1 MRQHLIA
8 LCLSAALAA
17 TARAQSLD
25 LLCAPQLD
33 NLPAQLDLAAEGV
46 RISAMESSGDPQL
59 LSLSCQAWGY
69 ARRRDGPRA
78 ADTLRMTGRVA
89 ASLVWLG
96 RSPEAQAIAL
106 PLYDM
111 LLATQPPMTAEAGP
125 VAGLLSFTYF
135 QRDQLDAAMLWSQRG
150 IDHLRASSK
159 GAADDAEAAANL
171 RNVRMN
177 HATLLSKARQYPAAE
192 ALLKTLLKEFEGDPE
207 LAETKA
213 SALRALSVLARRQDK
228 LDLALAYTREELAL
242 RHTTLAANTL
252 ELATATQN
260 LALLLIAKARYDEA
274 EQQLMAALL
283 IAQIAQKPGGKV
295 DFFGHL
301 SSLRDTYSG
310 LLLARGRPAE
320 ALRIAQDSV
329 DLMQARPEATSA
341 RMARPLRRLAEAQMA
356 LGEFGPAMQTWRRA
370 LALLDQAAADGKGK
384 GDRETNVAVYLGYG
398 NTLLALGGVD
408 DADAASARA
417 LQAPEGGV
425 SSPSERSAL
434 LLLRARVL
442 ERRSDREGA
451 QHALR
456 DADAAL
462 AATLPVDHPRR
473 TQIKARL
480 CRLNTADCASLLPVL
495 SGSTAAAQDP
505 EALAAIALA
514 LAQDARQR
522 GEFALAQSRAVLAL
536 HAAQGSGLPALQW
549 QAFDELAQ
557 ALAGAGRQPEAILF
571 GKQALIGLQSLRARV
586 LPLGG
591 AAEQRYLADKGE
603 TYRRLATW
611 LLAEGRFAE
620 GLDVLRLLKLS
631 EQRDFE
637 ERSATQFAE
646 PPQLTPAEQTL
657 MRPLARAF
665 NAQRLKAEEIARL
678 RLLQAAQR
686 ITPEELARLT
696 GLLRDQ
702 VTAFDAT
709 LGALDEALATL
720 NQAVRAPAKPGM
732 ALASLPRPR
741 AATDVH
747 IHAVLS
753 AQQLSLFMVGQRGQQ
768 LRQLPLG
775 SAALAADIAALLDG
789 IQQRG
794 EVRAASQ
801 DLYRRL
807 ALPIDQFAQAQGARR
822 IVLWLDGSLRYLPM
836 GVLHDGQRYL
846 AQKYD
851 WVLAA
856 PSLPAPAPQDVGAA
870 RLQAF
875 GLTRAMDGMAALP
888 GVGEE
893 LCGIVNGPV
902 RGVDQPTPGCRD
914 VVGAGIGSGP
924 LQGQADA
931 NEFFTEK
938 SLRQAGQGG
947 QGAPTLLHISTH
959 FVLRPGDMSR
969 SWLLLGDGQRLSLG
983 ALRGVPLVAKSLV
996 MLSACQTGVP
1006 GAAANG
1012 VEVDGLSATLMRSG
1026 TSRVI
1031 ASLWRVDDRRTAP
1044 LMRRFYKALAAQPN
1058 DYAAALRQA
1067 QQAAIADPTSH
1078 PYDWAAFN
1086 LVERVE

>member
-1 MRQHLIA
+1 MGRLLIG
-8 LCLSAALAA
+8 LCFSLVLCVPVH
-17 TARAQSLD
+17 AQTID
-25 LLCAPQLD
+25 TVCAPQLEL
-33 NLPAQLDLAAEGV
+33 LPEQLDLAVEGV
-46 RISAMESSGDPQL
+46 RIAALESSGDPRL
-59 LSLSCQAWGY
+59 LTLSCQAWGY
-69 ARRRDGPRA
+69 ARRRDGPQA
-78 ADTLRMTGRVA
+78 PDTLRMTGRVA

-106 PLYDM
+106 PLYDA
-111 LLATQPPMTAEAGP
+111 LLAAKPPMTAEAGP
-125 VAGLLSFTYF
+125 VAGLLSFTYV
-135 QRDQLDAAMLWSQRG
+135 QREQLDAAMRWSQRG
-150 IDHLRASSK
+150 IDHLWASSK

-192 ALLKTLLKEFEGDPE
+192 ALLKTLLKEFDGHPE

-213 SALRALSVLARRQDK
+213 AALRALSVLARRQDK
-228 LDLALAYTREELAL
+228 LDQALAYTRDELAL
-242 RHTTLAANTL
+242 RQAELAANTV

-260 LALLLIAKARYDEA
+260 LALLLIASAHYDEA
-274 EQQLMAALL
+274 EQQLLAAL
-283 IAQIAQKPGGKV
+283 QIARAPGAKI

-301 SSLRDTYSG
+301 SSIRDTYSG

-329 DLMQARPEATSA
+329 DLMQARPEGSSA

-370 LALLDQAAADGKGK
+370 LALLDQAAASGKGK

-417 LQAPEGGV
+417 LQAPEGAV
-425 SSPSERSAL
+425 SSPTEQSAL

-442 ERRSDREGA
+442 ERRSDRAGA
-451 QHALR
+451 LQALR

-462 AATLPVDHPRR
+462 AASLAVDHPQRA
-473 TQIKARL
+473 QIKARL
-480 CRLNTADCASLLPVL
+480 CRLEPADCDALLPSL
-495 SGSTAAAQDP
+495 SGAAVAAQNP
-505 EALAAIALA
+505 EVLAAIALA
-514 LAQDARQR
+514 LAQDARRR
-522 GEFALAQSRAVLAL
+522 GDHGLAQSRAVLAL
-536 HAAQGSGLPALQW
+536 HAAQGSGLPDLQW
-549 QAFDELAQ
+549 QAYDELAQ
-557 ALAGAGRQPEAILF
+557 GMAAVGRSSEAILF

-603 TYRRLATW
+603 TYRRLAAC
-611 LLAEGRFAE
+611 LLADGRFAE

-631 EQRDFE
+631 EQHDFE
-637 ERSATQFAE
+637 ERSATQAALANE
-646 PPQLTPAEQTL
+646 LPQLTPAEQAL

-665 NAQRLKAEEIARL
+665 AAQRLQAEEIARL

-686 ITPEELARLT
+686 ITAEELARLSS
-696 GLLRDQ
+696 LQREHAA
-702 VTAFDAT
+702 VFDLS
-709 LGALDEALATL
+709 LGTLDEALSSV
-720 NQAVRAPAKPGM
+720 NQAARAPAKPGLVL
-732 ALASLPRPR
+732 ALARLPRPR
-741 AATDVH
+741 VATDVH
-747 IHAVLS
+747 VHAVLG
-753 AQQLSLFMVGQRGQQ
+753 AQQLSLFMLSQRGQQ

-775 SAALAADIAALLDG
+775 SAALASEIAALLDG

-801 DLYRRL
+801 ALYRRL

-822 IVLWLDGSLRYLPM
+822 IVLWLDGALRYLPL

-846 AQKYD
+846 AQKYEL
-851 WVLAA
+851 VLAA
-856 PSLPAPAPQDVGAA
+856 PSLSAAAPPSVRAA

-875 GLTRAMDGMAALP
+875 GLTRAIDGMAALP

-902 RGVDQPTPGCRD
+902 RGIDQATLGCRD
-914 VVGAGIGSGP
+914 AVGSGP
-924 LQGQADA
+924 LDGQADA
-931 NEFFTEK
+931 NEFFTEQ
-938 SLRQAGQGG
+938 SLRQAGEGG
-947 QGAPTLLHISTH
+947 QGAPTLLHIGTH

-983 ALRGVPLVAKSLV
+983 ALRSVPLVAKSLV

-1006 GAAANG
+1006 GASANG
-1012 VEVDGLSATLMRSG
+1012 VEVDGLSATLMGSG
-1026 TSRVI
+1026 AARVI

-1044 LMRRFYKALAAQPN
+1044 LMRRFYQALAARPN

-1067 QQAAIADPTSH
+1067 QQAAIADPSSH